1 MKVKNPIRT
10 YLHYNG
16 SEMVAIASEPAGKAI
31 LHYGKLMGVNMLL
44 SIAFGVVAGGVTYIG
59 TKIYYDLE
67 EKKSIKEALNK

>member
-16 SEMVAIASEPAGKAI
+16 SEMVAIASESAGKAI

-44 SIAFGVVAGGVTYIG
+44 GIAVSAVVCGTTYVG
-59 TKIYYDLE
+59 YKIYDKIE
-67 EKKSIKEALNK
+67 EKKLEELRK

>member
-31 LHYGKLMGVNMLL
+31 LHYGKLFGVNMLL
-44 SIAFGVVAGGVTYIG
+44 SLAVGVVAGGVTYVG
-59 TKIYYDLE
+59 CKIYDKIE
-67 EKKSIKEALNK
+67 EKKLEELRK

>member
-31 LHYGKLMGVNMLL
+31 LHSFKLMGVNTLL
-44 SIAFGVVAGGVTYIG
+44 SIAVSAAVCGVTYVG
-59 TKIYYDLE
+59 YKIYDKIEDKKLE
-67 EKKSIKEALNK
+67 ELRK

>member
-31 LHYGKLMGVNMLL
+31 LHACKLYGVNAL
-44 SIAFGVVAGGVTYIG
+44 IG
-59 TKIYYDLE
+59 TAFAAVVCGATYVGYKIYDKIE
-67 EKKSIKEALNK
+67 EKKLEKLRK

>member
-44 SIAFGVVAGGVTYIG
+44 SLAVGAVIGGVAGIG
-59 TKIYYDLE
+59 YKIYDKIE
-67 EKKSIKEALNK
+67 EKKLEELRK